1 MEVDSAM
8 KIPLVDGLQ
17 DVMVREL
24 LLEPSQLI
32 WDHHGVCHC
41 GRRTFLFSQC
51 EKCARV
57 EAIERQDEIMSKPL
71 TEEENVVVDPDEPR
85 VGPVPKNDVFFVAPA
100 WIAHCAATM
109 DASRYGDAASAA
121 DPYPLETTTDRLW
134 TPVACNH
141 APVSVYVTWWKFDE
155 QVTLPRL
162 PAFAPYLTTWVSEEN
177 EKGEWVLEG
186 PKL

>member
-1 MEVDSAM
+1 MEVYSAM

-17 DVMVREL
+17 DVMIREL

-85 VGPVPKNDVFFVAPA
+85 VGPVPKKRRLFRRPGLDRALRGDNGR
-100 WIAHCAATM
+100 IAV
-109 DASRYGDAASAA
+109 R
-121 DPYPLETTTDRLW
+121 
-134 TPVACNH
+134 
-141 APVSVYVTWWKFDE
+141 
-155 QVTLPRL
+155 
-162 PAFAPYLTTWVSEEN
+162 
-177 EKGEWVLEG
+177 
-186 PKL
+186 